1 MESGCVLGKVHQLIW
16 QWPIAGELEVGDSNQ
31 LVLTKISCLGGGDPY
46 WFTAHDIPDD
56 DKFVWLSGGGS
67 HSLPSIKKK
76 KKKTLVGSA
85 ETWGIVHTRVGAAA
99 PFPSVLLMI
108 DWSQRFSGK
117 TKMKAV
123 MGGQRQQPVLARW
136 VRAPEP

>member
-1 MESGCVLGKVHQLIW
+1 M
-16 QWPIAGELEVGDSNQ
+16 AGELEVGDSNQ

-76 KKKTLVGSA
+76 KKHWSDLQKPEVLCTHVSVQLL
-85 ETWGIVHTRVGAAA
+85 
-99 PFPSVLLMI
+99 PFLLCC
-108 DWSQRFSGK
+108 
-117 TKMKAV
+117 
-123 MGGQRQQPVLARW
+123 
-136 VRAPEP
+136 